1 MLGLTPASDYSES
14 STCSTDA
21 GKVCGSGQNAGR
33 SGDGTSD
40 LLGMGL
46 PICWGWDCR
55 SGDGTADLGTGL
67 PIWGRDCRSGDVA
80 SVNRHE
86 HDQKFYWNHDILAK
100 GIDD

>member
-33 SGDGTSD
+33 SGDGTAD

-46 PICWGWDCR
+46 PIWGRDCR
-55 SGDGTADLGTGL
+55 SGDGTADLGTWPRL
-67 PIWGRDCRSGDVA
+67 IAMSMIRNS
-80 SVNRHE
+80 
-86 HDQKFYWNHDILAK
+86 I
-100 GIDD
+100 GITTF

>member
-33 SGDGTSD
+33 SGDGMAD
-40 LLGMGL
+40 LGMGW
-46 PICWGWDCR
+46 PIWGWD
-55 SGDGTADLGTGL
+55 G
-67 PIWGRDCRSGDVA
+67 RSGDVA